1 MSDFSCFQGHRAG
14 EELAAWT
21 WTPVR
26 WGWCTPDT
34 HRAQNA
40 AAWQPLPHRA
50 PTLLGR
56 SSTCSRSIP
65 NPLEVPAALGLASC
79 GLSGRQ
85 SSMASPSHSAHSPHA
100 TAGASSTTTTLKTNP
115 VLRGVSIP
123 VPDMQQTQD
132 AYEMTADKLHTY
144 KPKA

>member
-1 MSDFSCFQGHRAG
+1 MCGAQSPAAPQGPHTAAG
-14 EELAAWT
+14 
-21 WTPVR
+21 
-26 WGWCTPDT
+26 WG
-34 HRAQNA
+34 
-40 AAWQPLPHRA
+40 
-50 PTLLGR
+50 
-56 SSTCSRSIP
+56 STCSRGIP

-79 GLSGRQ
+79 GLSGRH
-85 SSMASPSHSAHSPHA
+85 SSFASPSHSGHSPDA
-100 TAGASSTTTTLKTNP
+100 MAGAPSSTITPTNP